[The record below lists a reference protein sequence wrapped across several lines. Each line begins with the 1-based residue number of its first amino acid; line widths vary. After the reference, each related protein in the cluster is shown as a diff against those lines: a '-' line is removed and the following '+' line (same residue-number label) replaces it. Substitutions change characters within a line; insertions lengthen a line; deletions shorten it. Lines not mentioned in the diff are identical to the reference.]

1 MTPDD
6 RVQDEIRLDR
16 WVDDPDR
23 VSREEMAAAQN
34 RTLGEALR
42 EGLRRRG
49 LSGPEAHQ
57 GVSDDAP
64 R

>member
-1 MTPDD
+1 MKAPDD

-16 WVDDPDR
+16 WVDEPDR

-49 LSGPEAHQ
+49 LSDGSAQEDHR
-57 GVSDDAP
+57 G
-64 R
+64 